1 MINGDNPMKG
11 KRILI
16 VSESQDVLM
25 FLGDWFQH
33 MDFDVVTLSDIL
45 HREKALTAISLDG
58 IILDL
63 EMTAI
68 DGLSMLKHLRRLY
81 PSIPVMVLSID
92 DNAMGL
98 VEAVK
103 EGATDF
109 LLKPIDSRLLREKCF
124 FLF

>member
-1 MINGDNPMKG
+1 MKG